1 MFKAAKKTTA
11 KKTTAARKQP
21 TKANLEKSMQT
32 LLGKAIKGATSGKSK
47 EEILADLQKD
57 IKAEAG
63 KYGLG
68 K

>member
-1 MFKAAKKTTA
+1 MVWISLNFGT
-11 KKTTAARKQP
+11 QEP

-32 LLGKAIKGATSGKSK
+32 LLGKAIKSATSGKSK